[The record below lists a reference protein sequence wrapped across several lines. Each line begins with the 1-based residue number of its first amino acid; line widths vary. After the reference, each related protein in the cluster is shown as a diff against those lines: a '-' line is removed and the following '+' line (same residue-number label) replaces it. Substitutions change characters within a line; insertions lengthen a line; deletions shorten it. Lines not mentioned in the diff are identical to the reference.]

1 MLSLEFFDKIESGS
15 RPDLILMDVMM
26 PKMDGWAASRKIKST
41 TLDALSS
48 LESAYADWHLNKP
61 VSRKTLI
68 ETVERLL
75 KN

>member
-41 TLDALSS
+41 TLDRVRRLAF
-48 LESAYADWHLNKP
+48 EQTCITKNPDRNCGEAAQKLN
-61 VSRKTLI
+61 
-68 ETVERLL
+68 
-75 KN
+75 